1 MLNSNL
7 NKTTIDSILRKTST
21 VYSLPLIYDRLNEAI
36 NHPRSSLTDIGRVI
50 SKDQGLATRLLK
62 MANSPVLGYHAKI
75 DSITRALTLIGTQQ
89 VRDLA
94 LAIAVMGSFKGIS
107 AELISMQHFW
117 RHSIACGILSRNIA
131 IYRREVNPESFFL
144 AGMLHDLGLLVMC
157 VAVPEIVNEVLLTR
171 QKDQELCYKVEQRL
185 LGFDH
190 AAVGMELLNKW
201 GIPANISE
209 PIAFHHNPSAAFK
222 YAAGAAVIHLA
233 DIMCHSMEISLAS
246 SWLVP
251 ALNDRAWKSLDLP
264 LSQLE
269 VLIRQSEAQIEETCE
284 VLGES
289 N

>member
-1 MLNSNL
+1 MLTPNP
-7 NKTTIDSILRKTST
+7 NKTTVDSILRKTST

-171 QKDQELCYKVEQRL
+171 QQEQELCYQVEQRL

-190 AAVGMELLNKW
+190 AAVGMELLKKW

-222 YAAGAAVIHLA
+222 YATGAAVIHLA
-233 DIMCHSMEISLAS
+233 DIMCHSMEISLTS
-246 SWLVP
+246 SWPVP
-251 ALNDRAWKSLDLP
+251 ALNDRAWKSLELP
-264 LSQLE
+264 LNQLE